1 MLRTWRCMRDT
12 SPPVLVAAVLLG
24 LCLGTHSDAQT
35 YRDRDVGE
43 WIELLK
49 SEEARQRWYATLAL
63 ARIGPD
69 ARDAI
74 PPLMNLLAE
83 RSQYEYVRAGAA
95 FALGC
100 IHEDPERVVPLLAQT
115 LESELASVRR
125 HSARALG
132 RFGPYA
138 RSAVPQMLSQLR
150 PEDPI
155 FRIDLAESLWLVAKH
170 ERAVPF
176 LVEQVRA
183 GNTPGG
189 FEAAEALGRVAA
201 ENADLAVPALV
212 EALGS
217 SNADISRSA
226 ARSLARLGSTVLPR
240 LADAAS
246 SSPVNVRRNAI
257 EAYAWMGPAGASGL
271 IEALSDTAPLVR
283 RAAAR
288 GLGRLGPEVA
298 AAEPALLRAVNDS
311 DPHVRT
317 TAAAALKQIGRDLQ

>member
-1 MLRTWRCMRDT
+1 MFRSRCWQQRT
-12 SPPVLVAAVLLG
+12 SLVVVALFGSLLVN
-24 LCLGTHSDAQT
+24 CSDAQT
-35 YRDRDVGE
+35 YRKRSPRE

-49 SEEARQRWYATLAL
+49 SEDVRQRWYATLAL

-74 PPLMNLLAE
+74 PPLMSLLAE

-100 IHEDPERVVPLLAQT
+100 MHEAPERVVPLLAQT

-132 RFGPYA
+132 RFGPDA
-138 RSAVPQMLSQLR
+138 ESAVPQMLSQLR
-150 PEDPI
+150 RDDLI
-155 FRIDLAESLWLVAKH
+155 FRIDLAEALWRVAKH
-170 ERAVPF
+170 ERALPF
-176 LVEQVRA
+176 LVEQVRT
-183 GNTPGG
+183 GRTPGG
-189 FEAAEALGRVAA
+189 FEAAEALGRVGA
-201 ENADLAVPALV
+201 ESPDLAVPALI

-226 ARSLARLGSTVLPR
+226 ARSLARLGSTVLPH

-246 SSPVNVRRNAI
+246 SKTVNVRRNAI

-271 IEALSDTAPLVR
+271 IEALSDPAPLVR
-283 RAAAR
+283 RTAAR

-298 AAEPALLRAVNDS
+298 AVEPALLHAVNDS
-311 DPHVRT
+311 DPHVRS
-317 TAAAALKQIGRDLQ
+317 TAASALKRIGRDLP